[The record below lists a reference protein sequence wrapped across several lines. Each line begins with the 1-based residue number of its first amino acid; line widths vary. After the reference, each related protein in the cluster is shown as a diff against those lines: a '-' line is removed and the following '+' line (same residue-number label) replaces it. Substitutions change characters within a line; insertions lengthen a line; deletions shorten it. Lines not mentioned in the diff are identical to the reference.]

1 MPMKKILPL
10 YLLCGIC
17 ATACVDESYDLNKID
32 TGNIAIGDESSRF
45 EIPLV
50 KVLVGMDNLNSDDQT
65 PIDELFN
72 EADTWLPTQL
82 PDQDENGPF
91 IYVQRLTDDP
101 EFVNNTLLS
110 ALIAEMETDDAKLD
124 DVATL
129 LSERYYDSFASLLP
143 GVTPENFKE
152 TFKEEFRNN
161 EMLHEQLVGQVELLA
176 SNYLSTLEVNLSGL
190 SYDIEHIDISD
201 EIIDMLTDNLDPEGT
216 PDSKN
221 TLHIAGTI
229 DNKLPLSLTATPVFT
244 PTDVSF
250 TTAIKANSYGNELPE
265 TQLFAEDL
273 RTIVRGITIDI
284 SVVLDK
290 YYPGKGFE
298 RETDAEEQTQLQ
310 INLHLIKRGGL
321 KFDL

>member
-1 MPMKKILPL
+1 MKRFIPL
-10 YLLCGIC
+10 YVLCGIC
-17 ATACVDESYDLNKID
+17 ATACVDQNYDLTKID
-32 TGNIAIGDESSRF
+32 TDNIAIGDESSRF
-45 EIPLV
+45 EIPLARV
-50 KVLVGMDNLNSDDQT
+50 IVGIDELNSDDQT

-82 PDQDENGPF
+82 PDKDENGSF
-91 IYVQRLTDDP
+91 ILVQKLTDDP
-101 EFVNNTLLS
+101 EFVKNELLPE
-110 ALIAEMETDDAKLD
+110 LISEMETDDAKLD

-152 TFKEEFRNN
+152 TFKEAFRNN

>member
-82 PDQDENGPF
+82 PDKDENGSF
-91 IYVQRLTDDP
+91 ILVQKLTDDP
-101 EFVNNTLLS
+101 EFVKTELLPE
-110 ALIAEMETDDAKLD
+110 LISEMETDDAKLD
-124 DVATL
+124 DVTSLL
-129 LSERYYDSFASLLP
+129 LSEKRYYDSFASLLP
-143 GVTPENFKE
+143 GVTPETFKE

-161 EMLHEQLVGQVELLA
+161 ELLHEQVRSLA
-176 SNYLSTLEVNLSGL
+176 DNYLSTLDMNLSGL

-201 EIIDMLTDNLDPEGT
+201 DIVNMLTDNLDPEGT
-216 PDSKN
+216 PDSRN

-229 DNKLPLSLTATPVFT
+229 DNKLPLSLTATPVLT
-244 PTDVSF
+244 PTDVTF
-250 TTAIKANSYGNELPE
+250 TADIAANRDGNEFPE

-273 RTIVRGITIDI
+273 RTIVRGITIEI
-284 SVVLDK
+284 SVALGK

-298 RETDAEEQTQLQ
+298 RGTDTDTQLQ

>member
-1 MPMKKILPL
+1 MKRILPL
-10 YLLCGIC
+10 YMLCCLC
-17 ATACVDESYDLNKID
+17 ATACVDQNYDLNKID
-32 TGNIAIGDESSRF
+32 TDNIAIGDENSRF
-45 EIPLV
+45 EVPLV
-50 KVLVGMDNLNSDDQT
+50 KVLVGMDELNSDDQT
-65 PIDELFN
+65 PIDALFN

-82 PDQDENGPF
+82 PDHDENGPF
-91 IYVQRLTDDP
+91 VFVQQLTNNP
-101 EFVNNTLLS
+101 EFVQGTLLP
-110 ALIAEMETDDAKLD
+110 ALITEMETDDAKLD

-129 LSERYYDSFASLLP
+129 LSENYYDSFAPLLP
-143 GVTPENFKE
+143 GVTPETFKE
-152 TFKEEFRNN
+152 TFKEQFRNN
-161 EMLHEQLVGQVELLA
+161 GALHEQLAEQVKNLA
-176 SNYLSTLEVNLSGL
+176 DSYLSSLEVNLSDL
-190 SYDIEHIDISD
+190 SYDVEHIDISD

-244 PTDVSF
+244 PTDVTF
-250 TTAIKANSYGNELPE
+250 TADIEANRNGNELPE

-273 RTIVRGITIDI
+273 RTIVRGITIQI

-298 RETDAEEQTQLQ
+298 RETGTGEQTQLQ

>member
-1 MPMKKILPL
+1 MKKILPL

-91 IYVQRLTDDP
+91 IFVQRL
-101 EFVNNTLLS
+101 
-110 ALIAEMETDDAKLD
+110 TDDAKLD

-152 TFKEEFRNN
+152 TFKEAFRNN

-216 PDSKN
+216 PDSRN

-229 DNKLPLSLTATPVFT
+229 DNKLPLSLTATPVLT
-244 PTDVSF
+244 PTDVTF
-250 TTAIKANSYGNELPE
+250 TADIAANRDGNEFPE

-298 RETDAEEQTQLQ
+298 RRSDADEQTQLQ
-310 INLHLIKRGGL
+310 IDLHLIKRGGL

>member
-82 PDQDENGPF
+82 PDKDENGSF
-91 IYVQRLTDDP
+91 ILVQKLTDDP
-101 EFVNNTLLS
+101 EFVKTELLPE
-110 ALIAEMETDDAKLD
+110 LISEMETDDAKLD
-124 DVATL
+124 DVTSLL
-129 LSERYYDSFASLLP
+129 LSEKRYYDSFASLLP
-143 GVTPENFKE
+143 GVTPETFKE

-161 EMLHEQLVGQVELLA
+161 ELLHEQVRSLA
-176 SNYLSTLEVNLSGL
+176 DNYLSTLDMNLSGL

-201 EIIDMLTDNLDPEGT
+201 DIVNMLTDNLDPEGT
-216 PDSKN
+216 PDSRN

-273 RTIVRGITIDI
+273 RTIVRGITIEI
-284 SVVLDK
+284 SVALGK

-298 RETDAEEQTQLQ
+298 RGTDTDTQLQ

>member
-1 MPMKKILPL
+1 MKKILPL

-82 PDQDENGPF
+82 PDKDENGSF
-91 IYVQRLTDDP
+91 ILVQKLTDDP
-101 EFVNNTLLS
+101 EFVKTELLPE
-110 ALIAEMETDDAKLD
+110 LISEMETDDAKLD
-124 DVATL
+124 DVTSLL
-129 LSERYYDSFASLLP
+129 LSEKRYYDSFASLLP
-143 GVTPENFKE
+143 GVTPETFKE

-161 EMLHEQLVGQVELLA
+161 ELLHEQVRSLA
-176 SNYLSTLEVNLSGL
+176 DNYLSTLDMNLSGL

-201 EIIDMLTDNLDPEGT
+201 DIVNMLTDNLDPEGT
-216 PDSKN
+216 PDSRN

-229 DNKLPLSLTATPVFT
+229 DNKLPLSLTATPVLT
-244 PTDVSF
+244 PTDVTF
-250 TTAIKANSYGNELPE
+250 TADIAANRDGNEFPE

-273 RTIVRGITIDI
+273 RTIVRGITIEI
-284 SVVLDK
+284 SVALGK

-298 RETDAEEQTQLQ
+298 RGTDTDTQLQ

>member
-1 MPMKKILPL
+1 MKKILPL

-91 IYVQRLTDDP
+91 IFVQRLTDDP

-124 DVATL
+124 DVTSLL
-129 LSERYYDSFASLLP
+129 LSEKSYYESFARLLP
-143 GVTPENFKE
+143 GVTPETFQE
-152 TFKEEFRNN
+152 TFKREFRDN
-161 EMLHEQLVGQVELLA
+161 ELLHEQLAKQVRSLA
-176 SNYLSTLEVNLSGL
+176 DNYLSTLDMNLSGL

-201 EIIDMLTDNLDPEGT
+201 DIVNMLTDNLDPEGT
-216 PDSKN
+216 PDSRN

-229 DNKLPLSLTATPVFT
+229 DNKLPLSLTATPVLT
-244 PTDVSF
+244 PTDVTF
-250 TTAIKANSYGNELPE
+250 TADIAANRDGNEFPE

-273 RTIVRGITIDI
+273 RTIVRGITIEI
-284 SVVLDK
+284 SVALGK

-298 RETDAEEQTQLQ
+298 RGTDTDTDTQLQ

>member
-1 MPMKKILPL
+1 MIHIHAYEKILPL

-82 PDQDENGPF
+82 PDKDENGSF
-91 IYVQRLTDDP
+91 ILVQKLTDDP
-101 EFVNNTLLS
+101 EFVKKELLPE
-110 ALIAEMETDDAKLD
+110 LISEMETDDAKLD
-124 DVATL
+124 DVTSL
-129 LSERYYDSFASLLP
+129 LYENYYDSFSPMLP
-143 GVTPENFKE
+143 GVTPETFKD

-161 EMLHEQLVGQVELLA
+161 GILREQLAGKVKDLA
-176 SNYLSTLEVNLSGL
+176 NNYLSSLEVNLSDL
-190 SYDIEHIDISD
+190 SYDVEHIDISD

-216 PDSKN
+216 PDSRN

-229 DNKLPLSLTATPVFT
+229 DNKLPLSLTATPVLT
-244 PTDVSF
+244 PTDVTF
-250 TTAIKANSYGNELPE
+250 TADIAANRDGNEFPE

-273 RTIVRGITIDI
+273 RTIVRGITIEI
-284 SVVLDK
+284 SVALGK

-298 RETDAEEQTQLQ
+298 RGTDTQLQ

>member
-1 MPMKKILPL
+1 MKKILPL

-124 DVATL
+124 DVTSLL
-129 LSERYYDSFASLLP
+129 LSEKRYYDSFASLLP
-143 GVTPENFKE
+143 GVTPETFKE

-161 EMLHEQLVGQVELLA
+161 ELLHEQVRSLA
-176 SNYLSTLEVNLSGL
+176 DNYLSTLDMNLSGL

-201 EIIDMLTDNLDPEGT
+201 DIVNMLTDNLDPEGT
-216 PDSKN
+216 PDSRN

-229 DNKLPLSLTATPVFT
+229 DNKLPLSLTATPVLT
-244 PTDVSF
+244 PTDVTF
-250 TTAIKANSYGNELPE
+250 TADIAANRDGNEFPE

-273 RTIVRGITIDI
+273 RTIVRGITIEI
-284 SVVLDK
+284 SVALGK

-298 RETDAEEQTQLQ
+298 RGTDTDTQLQ